1 MALLPAFAV
10 DGGRGPASMFRGM
23 LWASTSGAT
32 GVVQAGDL
40 RVTPLSTPGTAV
52 NVGPGGALAASR
64 YTGAS
69 RAETYGVVNDATVQ
83 LAIPATGSSGGRTD
97 YIILKIDDWHF
108 SGGSQPADPL
118 AATYCSV
125 VRVSSLSGINHPYV
139 PLAKLTIPAST
150 GTITNAMIKD
160 LREVALPRTQRVL
173 RPNAIVA
180 SETETLTSKTGEY
193 FPNAGGTQMVDIPS
207 WATRVKI
214 RADWLMVKIPKGKVR
229 GNIWVGFGD
238 WNGSRWGGP
247 ATQSQEFTFT
257 DTDQSPGD
265 TRQTWTVVDD
275 LYIPSNLRGRE
286 VHFQMW
292 GKLVDAGR
300 PVIDASSGS
309 SLDLLFEEVADPSD
323 S

>member
-69 RAETYGVVNDATVQ
+69 RAETYGVVNDATIPV
-83 LAIPATGSSGGRTD
+83 AIPPTSSGAGRTD
-97 YIILKIDDWHF
+97 YIILKVDDWHF
-108 SGGSQPADPL
+108 SGSPQPDDPL
-118 AATYCSV
+118 GAAYCSFE
-125 VRVSSLSGINHPYV
+125 RVTSLTGINYPYV
-139 PLAKLTIPAST
+139 PLAKITIPAST
-150 GTITNAMIKD
+150 GTITSSMITD

-173 RPNAIVA
+173 RPNALIW
-180 SETETLTSKTGEY
+180 SEEETLTSKTGEY
-193 FPNAGGTQMVDIPS
+193 FPNAGGAQTVPIPS

-214 RADWLMVKIPKGKVR
+214 RADWFMVRVPKGAVDGR
-229 GNIWVGFGD
+229 IWVGFGD
-238 WNGSRWGGP
+238 WNGTRWGAP
-247 ATQSQEFTFT
+247 DTQSQEFAFNNA
-257 DTDQSPGD
+257 DTGGDCRQS
-265 TRQTWTVVDD
+265 WAVVDD
-275 LYIPSNLRGRE
+275 LYIPANLRGRD

-292 GKLVDAGR
+292 GKVFSTVR
-300 PVIDASSGS
+300 PVIDGISGS